1 MSKAGIIKDFKVLA
15 QLFKKAKK
23 SSAGIL
29 VPGKDPRRQTAYQNA
44 ASAICVVPGG
54 VIESIKVLKKGQK
67 RPGGDGKATK
77 REVYITTDDVA
88 NVRVPS
94 GLGKATTDKI
104 VEYMKTG
111 KMKAAETARAWLKQ
125 DETSV
130 KKLPPDQQALKDFE
144 GIFNVGAATAK
155 VWLKHYNKLPKSS
168 RPTPL
173 TWVKANKDAMPS
185 ARGAPKPLSHAQ
197 LIGLKYYKDL
207 QRRIPRHYIDIVQ
220 LMIRVVLSKSFGKQ
234 SFEMATAGSY
244 RRGADDS
251 GDIDVIL
258 TSTKFNLLQTVK
270 ALEEAGI
277 IVATMSVDK
286 SKFTGVCHCPSGQ
299 WFHFHLDI
307 VFTTKEAWEPALLW
321 FTGSKGFN
329 TKTRYKASQLG
340 YTLNQYG
347 LFKKGDTDGKPVAL
361 SEKDILATIKEPYV
375 PPECR

>member
-23 SSAGIL
+23 NSSGNL

-44 ASAICVVPGG
+44 ASAVCVVPGNI
-54 VIESIKVLKKGQK
+54 IESIKVLKKGQK
-67 RPGGDGKATK
+67 RPGGDGNATK
-77 REVYITTDDVA
+77 REVYITTNEAA

-104 VEYMKTG
+104 AEYIKTG

-125 DETSV
+125 AA
-130 KKLPPDQQALKDFE
+130 KKLPPDQQALKVFE
-144 GIFNVGAATAK
+144 GIFNVGPTTAK
-155 VWLKHYNKLPKSS
+155 LWLKHYNKLPRSS

-173 TWVKANKDAMPS
+173 AWVKKNKDAMPS
-185 ARGAPKPLSHAQ
+185 ARGTAKPLSHAQ

-207 QRRIPRHYIDIVQ
+207 QKRIPRHYIDIVQ
-220 LMIRVVLSKSFGKQ
+220 LMIRVVLAKNFGSK
-234 SFEMATAGSY
+234 SFEMAAAGSY

-251 GDIDVIL
+251 GDIDIIV
-258 TSTKFNLLQTVK
+258 TSTKFDLLQAVEVLK
-270 ALEEAGI
+270 EAGI

-329 TKTRYKASQLG
+329 TKTRGKASKLG

-347 LFKKGDTDGKPVAL
+347 LFKKSDTDRKNPVAL
-361 SEKDILATIKEPYV
+361 SEDAILAAIGEPYV